1 MSKQGPK
8 RHFDCYFDISSP
20 WTYLAFHQAQALAH
34 ETQASIDWRPFMV
47 GFVFNAVNP
56 SVYAMRE
63 KPVPAKAAYMQKDL
77 ADWARHQG
85 LPLVW
90 PPTVFPV
97 NSLKVMRACAWLL
110 GAPGTPKA
118 DTRPFLRFA
127 TAAFDA
133 YWGRNLDIS
142 NDAVVAQ
149 VATEAGLDPID
160 LAAGIGQPTAKDTVK
175 HHTETAIARG
185 AFGSPT
191 FFVGDDM
198 YFGNDRLCLVRQAL
212 LRQG

>member
-1 MSKQGPK
+1 MSPQEPK
-8 RHFDCYFDISSP
+8 RRFEFYFDISSP
-20 WTYLAFHQAQALAH
+20 WTYLAFHQAQAVAL
-34 ETQASIDWRPFMV
+34 ETHATIHWRPFMV

-110 GAPGTPKA
+110 GAPGTPA
-118 DTRPFLRFA
+118 TDQGPFLRFA
-127 TAAFDA
+127 MAAFDA

-142 NDAVVAQ
+142 SDAVLAQ
-149 VATEAGLDPID
+149 LAQETGLDAAE
-160 LAAGIGQPTAKDTVK
+160 LAVAITSPVAKDTVK
-175 HHTETAIARG
+175 HHTDTAIARG

-191 FFVGDDM
+191 FFLGDDM